1 MTGLVGTEPGSDP
14 LNTRLL
20 TAAPDRGPLAP
31 CPPAWQGAWPMSGTT
46 HTCPREPLSV
56 AEPHLP
62 TLTACLRE
70 EGHLQGKP
78 LALPGCLTLSH
89 SPIPS
94 GTWGGH
100 PLVRAELSKG
110 GLKQQLP
117 SGGAGPGDR
126 PPPRTDPVLRARPR
140 CEPPRLPPFSVSTED
155 MCARVCLCICV
166 HPRVFVSCSLL
177 ASDLLFLPL
186 LRPHLIITW
195 SIENCFVRETN

>member
-14 LNTRLL
+14 LKTRLL

-31 CPPAWQGAWPMSGTT
+31 CPPAWQGAWPMSGTI

-62 TLTACLRE
+62 TSTACLRE
-70 EGHLQGKP
+70 EVASGGEAAGPARLPDPQP
-78 LALPGCLTLSH
+78 LAHPLWHLGWP
-89 SPIPS
+89 
-94 GTWGGH
+94 

-110 GLKQQLP
+110 GLKLQLP
-117 SGGAGPGDR
+117 SGGAGQGDR

-155 MCARVCLCICV
+155 VCARVCLCICV
-166 HPRVFVSCSLL
+166 HPRVFASCSLL